1 MNRGFLAFTSFLV
14 GGAVGAFITWK
25 AIDKYY
31 ADLAEEEIQSVKE
44 RYYGE
49 KEPTQEDSEDEKFII
64 KHETYPNKT
73 NDIHEYAKLLSK
85 EQYVD
90 YQKNDTESLDE
101 EDDDTYDIY
110 VISPDEYGDK
120 VGTEEWTD
128 WELEGLVYFQDGVLC
143 DERDNPIQEVELTV
157 GRDWVTKFGYYGD
170 EDVVHVRNEGLKTDY
185 EIVKDYRNYRDI
197 VEDRGA

>member
-1 MNRGFLAFTSFLV
+1 MNRGFLAFTSFLI

-64 KHETYPNKT
+64 KHETYRNKK

-90 YQKNDTESLDE
+90 YQKNGTESLDE

-120 VGTEEWTD
+120 AGTEEWTD

-157 GRDWVTKFGYYGD
+157 GRDWVNKFGYYGD

>member
-14 GGAVGAFITWK
+14 GGAVGAFIAWK

-49 KEPTQEDSEDEKFII
+49 EKNSYQEESNDKEHKREQ
-64 KHETYPNKT
+64 YPNKT

-120 VGTEEWTD
+120 AGTEEWND

>member
-14 GGAVGAFITWK
+14 GGAVGAFIAWK

-49 KEPTQEDSEDEKFII
+49 KKNPYQEESNDKEHKREQ
-64 KHETYPNKT
+64 YPNKT

-120 VGTEEWTD
+120 AGTEEWTD

-157 GRDWVTKFGYYGD
+157 GRDWVNKFGYYGD

-197 VEDRGA
+197 IEDRGV

>member
-49 KEPTQEDSEDEKFII
+49 EKNSYQEESNDKEHKREQ
-64 KHETYPNKT
+64 YPNKT

-157 GRDWVTKFGYYGD
+157 GRDWVTKFGYYGY

-197 VEDRGA
+197 IEDRGA

>member
-64 KHETYPNKT
+64 KHETYPNKK

-101 EDDDTYDIY
+101 EDDNTYDIY

>member
-64 KHETYPNKT
+64 KHETYPNKK

-120 VGTEEWTD
+120 ADTEEWTD

>member
-64 KHETYPNKT
+64 KHETYPNK
-73 NDIHEYAKLLSK
+73 
-85 EQYVD
+85 
-90 YQKNDTESLDE
+90 KNDNCKSQEQVH
-101 EDDDTYDIY
+101 YADI
-110 VISPDEYGDK
+110 
-120 VGTEEWTD
+120 
-128 WELEGLVYFQDGVLC
+128 
-143 DERDNPIQEVELTV
+143 
-157 GRDWVTKFGYYGD
+157 
-170 EDVVHVRNEGLKTDY
+170 RNIAKRQ
-185 EIVKDYRNYRDI
+185 I
-197 VEDRGA
+197 